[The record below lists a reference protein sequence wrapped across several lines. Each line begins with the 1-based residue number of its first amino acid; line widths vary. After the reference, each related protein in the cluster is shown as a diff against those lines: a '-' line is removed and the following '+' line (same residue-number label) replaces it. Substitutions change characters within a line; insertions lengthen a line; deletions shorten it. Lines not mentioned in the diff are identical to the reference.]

1 MNAYISLPLLDVR
14 GLLRKYDLRP
24 KKSLGQNFLI
34 DPLALQKIVRV
45 AEIQVGETVLEIG
58 PGLGSLTRYLAIQA
72 RRVIAIE
79 LDARLI
85 PALEEVLA
93 EHPNVRLFQEDILET
108 NLGALITEGEY
119 LVVANIPYYITS
131 AVVRHLLG
139 APHRPKRMVLT
150 VQREVAQRICASPG
164 RLSLLAL
171 SVQVF
176 GKPQIKARIPAGA
189 FYPSPKVDSA
199 VVRVDI
205 YSHPRIPQDQLDDFF
220 RLAKAGFSQK
230 RKNLRNALSGGLGWE
245 KPRVE
250 KLLQQAEVD
259 ARRRAETLNLEEW
272 GRLVEGY
279 RRVVGL

>member
-1 MNAYISLPLLDVR
+1 MSLPPLDVQ

-24 KKSLGQNFLI
+24 KRSLGQNFLV
-34 DPLALQKIVRV
+34 DPLALQEIIRV
-45 AEIQVGETVLEIG
+45 AEIQAGETVLEIG

-72 RRVIAIE
+72 RQVIAIE

-93 EHPNVRLFQEDILET
+93 EHSNVRLFQEDILET

-119 LVVANIPYYITS
+119 LVVANIPFYITS

-139 APHRPKRMVLT
+139 APIRPTRMVLT
-150 VQREVAQRICASPG
+150 VQREVAQRICALPG
-164 RLSLLAL
+164 KLSLLAL

-176 GKPQIKARIPAGA
+176 GKPQIKAQIPAGA

-205 YSHPRIPQDQLDDFF
+205 YPHPQIPQDQLGDFF

-245 KPRVE
+245 KSQAE
-250 KLLQQAEVD
+250 ELLQQARID
-259 ARRRAETLNLEEW
+259 ARRRAETLSLEEW
-272 GRLVEGY
+272 SRLVEGY
-279 RRVVGL
+279 RRVMGL

>member
-1 MNAYISLPLLDVR
+1 MSLPPLDVQ

-24 KKSLGQNFLI
+24 KRSLGQNFLV
-34 DPLALQKIVRV
+34 DPLALQEIIRV
-45 AEIQVGETVLEIG
+45 AEIQAGETVLEIG

-72 RRVIAIE
+72 RQVIAIE

-93 EHPNVRLFQEDILET
+93 EHSNVRLFQEDILET

-139 APHRPKRMVLT
+139 APIRPTRMVLT
-150 VQREVAQRICASPG
+150 VQREVAQRICALPG
-164 RLSLLAL
+164 KLSLLAL

-176 GKPQIKARIPAGA
+176 GKPQIKAQIPAGA

-205 YSHPRIPQDQLDDFF
+205 YPHPQIPQDQLGDFF

-245 KPRVE
+245 KSQAE
-250 KLLQQAEVD
+250 ELLQQARID
-259 ARRRAETLNLEEW
+259 ARRRAETLSLEEW
-272 GRLVEGY
+272 SRLVEGY
-279 RRVVGL
+279 RRVMGL